1 MLVFAAIVPHPPIL
15 IPQIGKD
22 NLKKLKKT
30 VAAFNLLE
38 EDLNAARPDVIVVI
52 SPHGEVNFDAF
63 TINTNQS
70 YSASFEN
77 FGDFSTRL
85 RFNADLGFIN
95 ALKGK
100 NETKLPIQLVSELKL
115 DHGAAVPLF
124 YLTRKNNKRRIVPI
138 TYSMLNY
145 QKHIDF
151 GVALKEAIFG
161 SDKRIAII
169 ASGDLSHRL
178 SFQSPAGFSPRAKEF
193 DKKLIQ
199 LLKKKSVDGV
209 VGLDP
214 ELIENAG
221 ECGLRSFLILL
232 GAIQKMNYEFE
243 VLSYEAP
250 FGVGYL
256 VGEMKFT

>member
-145 QKHIDF
+145 Q
-151 GVALKEAIFG
+151 
-161 SDKRIAII
+161 
-169 ASGDLSHRL
+169 
-178 SFQSPAGFSPRAKEF
+178 
-193 DKKLIQ
+193 
-199 LLKKKSVDGV
+199 
-209 VGLDP
+209 
-214 ELIENAG
+214 
-221 ECGLRSFLILL
+221 
-232 GAIQKMNYEFE
+232 
-243 VLSYEAP
+243 
-250 FGVGYL
+250 
-256 VGEMKFT
+256 